1 MTRRTAA
8 TLGLLTALALA
19 GCGKMGDLE
28 RPGPLWGPDAR
39 ARAQSSGNSAPA
51 AEAPP
56 PRPAAP

>member
-1 MTRRTAA
+1 MTRKTAA
-8 TLGLLTALALA
+8 ILGLLAALALS

-39 ARAQSSGNSAPA
+39 ARAPASGNTAPA
-51 AEAPP
+51 P